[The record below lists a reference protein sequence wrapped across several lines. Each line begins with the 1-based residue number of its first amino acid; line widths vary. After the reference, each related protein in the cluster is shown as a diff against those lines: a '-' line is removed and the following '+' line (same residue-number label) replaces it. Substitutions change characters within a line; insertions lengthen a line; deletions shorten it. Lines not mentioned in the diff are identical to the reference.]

1 MQIETRRKDLMS
13 DVVPGGEGNKKP
25 VPVGIP
31 EKLLLRL
38 DACARATGN
47 SRTDVILK
55 LLRRG
60 LADFEAEQASHR
72 PKKSA

>member
-1 MQIETRRKDLMS
+1 MLNERRKDELMS
-13 DVVPGGEGNKKP
+13 DLVPEGEGNKKP

-55 LLRRG
+55 LLRHG
-60 LADFEAEQASHR
+60 LTQWESEHAAQKT
-72 PKKSA
+72 KKSA